1 MENSLKSIIDQS
13 SSILILLPERPYF
26 DQVAAGL
33 GLYLALRDKKEV
45 SITNPSPITVEFNR
59 LVGVDKI
66 TQELGNKNLV
76 IKFGGYKASDIERV
90 SYDIED
96 GEFRLTV
103 IPKPGL
109 STPKKDQAVLSYSG
123 VSADTIV
130 MVGGVNE
137 SHFPA
142 LSSNSLA
149 GAKLVHIGT
158 RALTLSGGRN
168 VIFLSRPASSISEL
182 VASLIKESGMGLD
195 ADIATNLLMGIE
207 EGTNKFSG
215 SDVNAETFQ
224 VVSELM
230 RSGGQRGAQRTQ
242 RKAAY
247 PPGAIPGQLPR
258 QPVRQTPQ
266 VRQQLSGTQPVMDK
280 KKDTPKDWLEPKI
293 YKGTSMS

>member
-13 SSILILLPERPYF
+13 SSILILLPARPYF

-45 SITNPSPITVEFNR
+45 SISSPSPVTVEFNR
-59 LVGVDKI
+59 LVGVNKV
-66 TQELGNKNLV
+66 TQELGDKNLV
-76 IKFGGYKASDIERV
+76 IKFSGYKASDIERV

-103 IPKPGL
+103 IPKSGL
-109 STPKKDQAVLSYSG
+109 STPKKDQAQLSYSG

-142 LSSNSLA
+142 LSSNTLA

-158 RALTLSGGRN
+158 RALTLPGGRN
-168 VIFLSRPASSISEL
+168 VISLSRPTSSISEL

-195 ADIATNLLMGIE
+195 ADVATNLLMGIE

-230 RSGGQRGAQRTQ
+230 RSGGQRGVGHAQR
-242 RKAAY
+242 RVAY
-247 PPGAIPGQLPR
+247 PPGAIPGQTPR
-258 QPVRQTPQ
+258 PTSQTQPKQQPVSGQAPQ
-266 VRQQLSGTQPVMDK
+266 EKTQRA
-280 KKDTPKDWLEPKI
+280 PKDWLEPKI
-293 YKGTSMS
+293 YKGTSIS